1 MKRLL
6 LFLTLPFFALL
17 FSSCEA
23 KKQPIAYG
31 QANCQ
36 HCQMTVTDKRYGS
49 ELVLKTGKATFF
61 DSVECL
67 IQYLE
72 ANAEAKEK
80 AAMFLVT
87 DFRKP
92 ENLIDADK
100 AIFLQSKNLPSPMG
114 MFLTAFNDRATADLM
129 QEKNGGRILTW
140 NEAVQAV
147 KNHEK
152 PD

>member
-1 MKRLL
+1 MNRLFL
-6 LFLTLPFFALL
+6 LLTLPFFALL

-23 KKQPIAYG
+23 EKQPIAYG
-31 QANCQ
+31 NVNCQ
-36 HCQMTVTDKRYGS
+36 HCQMTVSDKRYGS

-61 DSVECL
+61 DSAECM

-72 ANAEAKEK
+72 QNADAKEK

-87 DFRKP
+87 DFRNP

-114 MFLTAFNDRATADLM
+114 MFLTAFKDRAAASLV
-129 QEKNGGRILTW
+129 QEENGGRILTW

-147 KNHEK
+147 KNNEK
-152 PD
+152 PE